1 MLQITPRKNLI
12 NIFPISAGLAGIA
25 VLESNDGITKS
36 SLTHFPAASEH
47 SAFTD
52 LSALSTLADTLA
64 TWREKQEKNVKIKR
78 SKTAKP
84 VNEAKA
90 TKEAKA
96 ANLANIR
103 SLQKPKQVSVQ
114 PSNQEAASVAEYV
127 DYTKPFAV
135 AFSPPRTE
143 SQRFTYPAQNHA
155 HKQDVSSKRS
165 EKTAIQKL
173 WVEGGKQLSD
183 AELLFCLT
191 AGHDSH
197 VKHDESTT
205 TDVQRCEALLL
216 ELVQLQQVKQKEVSK
231 TATLQNLGRLNG
243 GGVMGAQ
250 HWADRF
256 AEYGFGRAESL
267 RLEAALELS
276 RRRALPKP
284 ARVVASNPGSVYSEF
299 YPLFAEMTDESMRVL
314 ALDAGLGLLAH
325 TLHSTGGRSGTMVD
339 TRPLF
344 EFAMQHRAAAIL
356 LMHNHPSGQLR
367 PSTADRELTRRVKQ
381 AGEFLQIRLADHL
394 IFTDD
399 GYFSF
404 SEAGEL

>member
-52 LSALSTLADTLA
+52 LSALSTLADTVA
-64 TWREKQEKNVKIKR
+64 TWREMQEKNEKIKR

-90 TKEAKA
+90 AKA
-96 ANLANIR
+96 ANLANTR
-103 SLQKPKQVSVQ
+103 SLQKPKQASVQ
-114 PSNQEAASVAEYV
+114 PFNDEAASVAEYV
-127 DYTKPFAV
+127 DYTKPFAL

-205 TDVQRCEALLL
+205 TDVQRCEAMLLKL
-216 ELVQLQQVKQKEVSK
+216 SQLQQVKQKEVST